1 MKKKIVFS
9 GIQPT
14 GLLTIGNYIGAL
26 SQWKKLQ
33 KKYFCIYC
41 IADLHALTIYQK
53 ENVLN
58 KNILDTLSV
67 CLASGIDP
75 KKNIIFIQSHV
86 SQHTQLNWILNC
98 FTNFGVLKRM
108 TQFKKK
114 IHLNKNINAGL
125 FSYPILMAADILLY
139 QTYKVPVG
147 KDQIQHI
154 ELVRDI
160 AYRFNKTYGKKIFT
174 IPKKKLHENYGSC
187 IMSLLSPMTKMSK
200 SDDNK
205 NNIITL
211 FDSDLTIRKKIQHAV
226 TDSDNPPN
234 IKFDL
239 KNKPGISNLL
249 IILSNIT
256 EISIQKLEYYFY
268 KKNYHDLKEFIIF
281 NLCFF
286 LKKFRKKFFLY
297 RKNETLLKS
306 IIINGAQKAEKYAKS
321 TLKKVHNIIGLNIK

>member
-1 MKKKIVFS
+1 MKKKIIFS

-41 IADLHALTIYQK
+41 IADLHALTIYRK
-53 ENVLN
+53 
-58 KNILDTLSV
+58 KNILSNNILDVLSI
-67 CLASGIDP
+67 CLASGVDP
-75 KKNIIFIQSHV
+75 KKSIIFVQSHV

-98 FTNFGVLKRM
+98 FANFGVVKRM
-108 TQFKKK
+108 TQFKEK
-114 IHLNKNINAGL
+114 IYLNQNINVGL

-154 ELVRDI
+154 ELVKDI
-160 AYRFNKTYGKKIFT
+160 AYRFNNIYGKKIFT
-174 IPKKKLHENYGSC
+174 IPKKKLHKNYGSC
-187 IMSLLSPMTKMSK
+187 IMSLLSPLKKMSK

-211 FDSDLTIRKKIQHAV
+211 FDNDLTIREKIKHAI

-256 EISIQKLEYYFY
+256 QISIKELEYNFLN
-268 KKNYHDLKEFIIF
+268 KNYYDLKEVVIN
-281 NLCFF
+281 NLCLF
-286 LKKFRKKFFLY
+286 LNKLREKFFFY
-297 RKNETLLKS
+297 RRNKIYLKN
-306 IIINGAQKAEKYAKS
+306 IIIDGAKKAEKYAKI
-321 TLKKVHNIIGLNIK
+321 TLKKVHNIIGLDI